1 MMSDQ
6 TTADPTD
13 TLSQDTQPVQLVQV
27 RIPLEDAADA
37 FAGTHPPLVVLP
49 KYAQRIRNDFLAASG
64 IALLA
69 GVVAGLA
76 FNGLLFAAGVAL
88 ALVLLAFAMMRA
100 LFVRVPEGTV
110 ALLNRGGKYVG
121 ELTAGV
127 HALAPWSVVTYLVT
141 TREIPYDAPVFE
153 APTSDN
159 VRATVDI
166 LLTFS
171 VVDARRFVYG
181 ISASDFDRVLAA
193 AAQDAVRLLVR
204 GMTAEHVTDLAQ
216 RESEDLQNTLS
227 GIVEPYGVKI
237 RRVVITAA
245 RPSEEFLRSLE
256 ARQLAAVQRSE
267 EAERHAL
274 AQQRQA
280 DAEALARQEIVA
292 RLEREREEQ
301 QQQVLEAETRRRVAE
316 ADVETHALRLSKLE
330 AALRANPLAAQW
342 ETQTAQLEVA
352 RALAGNTRAV
362 VQLGAMDE
370 ITRALMTRDIYQ
382 ATDQSRGASADQL
395 PPPGPAQQRM
405 PPST

>member
-6 TTADPTD
+6 TTSDPAE

-88 ALVLLAFAMMRA
+88 ALVLLVFAMMRA

-301 QQQVLEAETRRRVAE
+301 QQQILEAETRRRVAE

-382 ATDQSRGASADQL
+382 ASDQNRGASADQL
-395 PPPGPAQQRM
+395 PPPDSSRRT
-405 PPST
+405 PPSG